1 MEQMARVLEVKGD
14 QVKILVQRKT
24 ACGHDCSKCGGCGGA
39 ENRPLVG
46 YARNDA
52 GAQAGDMVEI
62 FSEEGTVAKRALI
75 AYLLPLVVFFLA
87 YLIPNLLGASAG
99 VSGVIGVVGF
109 CLSIWGIMC
118 YDRHMQ
124 RNKAMPVVRRVLHGE
139 TEE

>member
-1 MEQMARVLEVKGD
+1 MEQVAKVLEVKGD

-62 FSEEGTVAKRALI
+62 FSEEGTVVKRAFI
-75 AYLLPLVVFFLA
+75 TYMIPLVVFFVA
-87 YLIPNLLGASAG
+87 YLVPYLNG
-99 VSGVIGVVGF
+99 VNGGMSGVIGVIGF
-109 CLSIWGIMC
+109 CLSIWGVIG

-124 RNKAMPVVRRVLHGE
+124 KKRAMPVVRRVLHD
-139 TEE
+139 

>member
-1 MEQMARVLEVKGD
+1 MEQVARVLEVKGD

-62 FSEEGTVAKRALI
+62 FSEEGTVVKRAFI
-75 AYLLPLVVFFLA
+75 TYMIPLVVFFVA
-87 YLIPNLLGASAG
+87 YLVPYLNG
-99 VSGVIGVVGF
+99 VSGGMSGVIGVVGF
-109 CLSIWGIMC
+109 CLSIWGVIG
-118 YDRHMQ
+118 YDRYMQ
-124 RNKAMPVVRRVLHGE
+124 KKRAMPVVRRVLRD
-139 TEE
+139 